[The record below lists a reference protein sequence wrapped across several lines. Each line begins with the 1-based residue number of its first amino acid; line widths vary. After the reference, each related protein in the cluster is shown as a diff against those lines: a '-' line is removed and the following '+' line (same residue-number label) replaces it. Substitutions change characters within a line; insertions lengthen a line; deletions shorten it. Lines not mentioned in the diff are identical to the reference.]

1 MQVLRPYLSLQVHG
15 RIKGSEQVNNDII
28 IKIFKR
34 VLVISFFIIGFSLIL
49 FNNPNP
55 IILGYI
61 FGIIISMLTLKLL
74 NSTINRAVRMTPAKA
89 SAYSMVHYF
98 LRYLVYFV
106 VLSVAAI
113 ADYLNFPATIIG
125 LLMVKFVIF
134 ISTIFDKNF
143 K

>member
-106 VLSVAAI
+106 VLSIAAI